1 VNAPVFPPP
10 KTALDAMTDQCLAHV
25 AAERRKRSDGVTRRS
40 LVIADEVAQVIAE
53 QFPEHREI
61 AGRAVMCASQ
71 MLSGI
76 VVRLQDAQ
84 ADDSQIGPL
93 VANIFAFAAEQVV
106 REAGTE

>member
-1 VNAPVFPPP
+1 MSARVFPPP
-10 KTALDAMTDQCLAHV
+10 KTALDAMTDQALAHV
-25 AAERRKRSDGVTRRS
+25 AEHRRKRSDGVTRRS
-40 LVIADEVAQVIAE
+40 LAVADEVAQVIAE

-76 VVRLQDAQ
+76 VVRLQDGHAP
-84 ADDSQIGPL
+84 DSQIGPL

-106 REAGTE
+106 REAGEP